1 MEFGNDGTVMACF
14 GAVWGR
20 NDEEEEW
27 DVVARNGTV
36 AKENKV
42 GGEKQR
48 GWGVRA
54 QQAAQACHQRPCPSY
69 FLFPPKQHHHT
80 RAYLPLNFVRGTLFV
95 VAELSSRL
103 PLEHGRGFPPT
114 GRTPATK
121 MRSCVS
127 AALANFTAR
136 MPFKLLQCA

>member
-1 MEFGNDGTVMACF
+1 MMEFGNDGTVMACF

-48 GWGVRA
+48 GWGGVRA

-69 FLFPPKQHHHT
+69 FLFPPSNT
-80 RAYLPLNFVRGTLFV
+80 TTL
-95 VAELSSRL
+95 A
-103 PLEHGRGFPPT
+103 PIFP
-114 GRTPATK
+114 
-121 MRSCVS
+121 
-127 AALANFTAR
+127 
-136 MPFKLLQCA
+136 